1 MIEEKKDEIKES
13 SLDTSSTN
21 FSVKET
27 TIRHRSE
34 IPQAYFDF
42 NFLEIKKSDIEKINK
57 ECLKCKNSHNLM
69 VEILTN
75 LFLGISTTLF
85 GVILSGIFN
94 VYNDAQ
100 WQFWFTYLVCPILCL
115 IFFFAYILML
125 IYKKNKKD
133 KPIEVV
139 TDKLLEPSGL
149 LEDKNNE

>member
-85 GVILSGIFN
+85 GVVLSGIFN

-133 KPIEVV
+133 KLIEVV

>member
-125 IYKKNKKD
+125 IYKKNKN
-133 KPIEVV
+133 
-139 TDKLLEPSGL
+139 LGL
-149 LEDKNNE
+149 HR

>member
-1 MIEEKKDEIKES
+1 MIEEKKEKIRES

-27 TIRHRSE
+27 TIEHRSE

-57 ECLKCKNSHNLM
+57 ECLKCKNSHNVI

-100 WQFWFTYLVCPILCL
+100 WQFWFTYLACPILCL
-115 IFFFAYILML
+115 VFFFAYILML

-133 KPIEVV
+133 KLIEVV

-149 LEDKNNE
+149 LEEKNNE

>member
-133 KPIEVV
+133 KLIEVV

>member
-1 MIEEKKDEIKES
+1 MIEEKKDKIKES

-42 NFLEIKKSDIEKINK
+42 NFLEIKKSDTEKINK

-133 KPIEVV
+133 KLIEVV